1 MIADIVRG
9 TLTILIIMIVSGVIA
24 YVGDRVGHQVGR
36 KRLTLFGI
44 RPRYTSTIVAVGTG
58 MFIALLAMVIA
69 IIVSQ
74 QVKTALFRMNQISA
88 EITQLQAQKND
99 LESKV
104 NTGQLVVRVDSL
116 MVPFFKKIKMGTP
129 ADERLKE
136 MTDYYHQAVQW
147 MNGYYTQLGLKK
159 FKPPANLQKELDDTA
174 GAPRVTVAGL
184 DSDLLV
190 YITADQN
197 LYRNDEIHFQ
207 FNLIPDSKRLSRGQ
221 NIAYLKIPGRRNV
234 DINLAV
240 GELEQYVSNVAERYG
255 GLPPFFATNTRVV
268 GTYPDAATM
277 QQTLSKGSGN
287 YALTAFAAEDVY
299 PHVGG
304 VPIVVTLTKTQ

>member
-1 MIADIVRG
+1 MVADIVRG

-58 MFIALLAMVIA
+58 MIIALLAILVA

-74 QVKTALFRMNQISA
+74 QVKTALFRMNQISLQ
-88 EITQLQAQKND
+88 ITQLQAQKND

-116 MVPFFKKIKMGTP
+116 MVPFFKKIVKGT
-129 ADERLKE
+129 AEDQRLKQ
-136 MTDYYHQAVQW
+136 MTDFYHQSVQW
-147 MNGYYTQLGLKK
+147 MNANYTQLGLRKFTPPTDFEKK
-159 FKPPANLQKELDDTA
+159 LNDIA
-174 GAPRVTVAGL
+174 GQPSVTVAGL
-184 DSDLLV
+184 NNDLLV
-190 YITADQN
+190 YVTADQN

-207 FNLIPDSKRLSRGQ
+207 LNLIADSKRMGKGQ
-221 NIAYLKIPGRRNV
+221 NIAYLVIPGGHNADV
-234 DINLAV
+234 NLAV
-240 GELEQYVSNVAERYG
+240 GELVQIVSNVASRYG

-268 GTYPDAATM
+268 QTFPDVGAM
-277 QQTLSKGSGN
+277 QLALNKGSGN
-287 YALTAFAAEDVY
+287 YALTAFAAEDIY
-299 PHVGG
+299 PHTGG
-304 VPIVVTLTKTQ
+304 VPIVVTLTKTK